1 MPDYPNLPDKKSHI
15 SAITSD
21 IGRKSLPREDSKLSS
36 EELDG
41 RLESRNKNS
50 VKRTMKKRHVHSNI
64 ENRSEETPGSTHH
77 QHNHPSH
84 HHHHSNSYH
93 HTSPQLER
101 SLSNQTQLVPI
112 QKFSFFRWEVNVDTL
127 VRLFIVA

>member
-1 MPDYPNLPDKKSHI
+1 MPDYPNLPEKKPHI

-21 IGRKSLPREDSKLSS
+21 ITRKSFSREESKLSS
-36 EELDG
+36 EEL
-41 RLESRNKNS
+41 ENKPEHRNKNS
-50 VKRTMKKRHVHSNI
+50 VKRAMKKRHVHSSL
-64 ENRSEETPGSTHH
+64 ENRSDEATGSTHH
-77 QHNHPSH
+77 HHPS

-112 QKFSFFRWEVNVDTL
+112 QRFSFFRWEVNVDTL